1 MQETVTSAH
10 GHLSSFTL
18 SIFAL
23 IPFAFCVSA
32 QEEPA
37 SDMADP
43 MAVYTGGELIAGN
56 KGLGA
61 TFQFGVNRGD
71 WGVLGK
77 LEGKNNFENYRARFF
92 TPNKKT
98 GTGLFVDAGHDFSN
112 DDLTS
117 NYASIGVMQAFKL
130 SDKFKLYSAITY
142 GQMWEENNKFEDTQ
156 IISSINYLKY
166 DFADQFYLLLAPQYT
181 YGLDGENTRDFS
193 AEMQLGYKVD
203 SDNIIIFSSDTDN
216 NTWITFRTRF

>member
-1 MQETVTSAH
+1 MKKPLRLLTGTFST
-10 GHLSSFTL
+10 FTL

-43 MAVYTGGELIAGN
+43 MAVYTGGEIIAGN

-61 TFQFGVNRGD
+61 TFQFGVNHGD

-98 GTGLFVDAGHDFSN
+98 GTGLFVDAGHYFSN

-142 GQMWEENNKFEDTQ
+142 GQMWEESNKFEDTQ

-203 SDNIIIFSSDTDN
+203 SDNIIIFSGDTDN

>member
-1 MQETVTSAH
+1 MKKPLRLLTGTFST
-10 GHLSSFTL
+10 FTL

-43 MAVYTGGELIAGN
+43 MAVYTGGEIIAGN

-61 TFQFGVNRGD
+61 TFQLGVNRGD

-112 DDLTS
+112 DGITS
-117 NYASIGVMQAFKL
+117 NYASAGIMQSFKL
-130 SDKFKLYSAITY
+130 SDKVNLYSALTY
-142 GQMWEENNKFEDTQ
+142 GQMWEESNQFEDTQ

-203 SDNIIIFSSDTDN
+203 SDNIIIFSGDTDN

>member
-1 MQETVTSAH
+1 MKKPLRLLTGTF
-10 GHLSSFTL
+10 SSFTL

-112 DDLTS
+112 DGITS
-117 NYASIGVMQAFKL
+117 NYASAGIMQSFKL
-130 SDKFKLYSAITY
+130 SDKVNLYSALTY
-142 GQMWEENNKFEDTQ
+142 GQMWEESNQFEDTQ

-203 SDNIIIFSSDTDN
+203 SDNIIIFSGDTDN

>member
-1 MQETVTSAH
+1 MKKPLRLLTGTFST
-10 GHLSSFTL
+10 FTL

-23 IPFAFCVSA
+23 IPFVFSVSA

-43 MAVYTGGELIAGN
+43 MAVYTGGEIIAGN

-142 GQMWEENNKFEDTQ
+142 GQMWEEENKFEDTQ

-181 YGLDGENTRDFS
+181 YGLDGEN
-193 AEMQLGYKVD
+193 
-203 SDNIIIFSSDTDN
+203 
-216 NTWITFRTRF
+216 

>member
-1 MQETVTSAH
+1 MKKPLRLFTGTFST
-10 GHLSSFTL
+10 FTL

-43 MAVYTGGELIAGN
+43 MAVYTGGEIIAGN

-142 GQMWEENNKFEDTQ
+142 GQMWEESNKFEDTQ

-203 SDNIIIFSSDTDN
+203 SDNIIIFSGDTDN

>member
-1 MQETVTSAH
+1 MKKPLRLLTGTFST
-10 GHLSSFTL
+10 FTL

-43 MAVYTGGELIAGN
+43 MAVYTGGEIIAGN

-112 DDLTS
+112 DGITS
-117 NYASIGVMQAFKL
+117 NYASAGIMQSFKL
-130 SDKFKLYSAITY
+130 SDKVNLYSALTY
-142 GQMWEENNKFEDTQ
+142 GQMWEESNQFEDTQ

-203 SDNIIIFSSDTDN
+203 SDNIIIFSGDTDN

>member
-1 MQETVTSAH
+1 MKKPLRLLTGTFST
-10 GHLSSFTL
+10 FTL
-18 SIFAL
+18 SIFTF
-23 IPFAFCVSA
+23 IPFAFSVSA

-112 DDLTS
+112 DGMTS
-117 NYASIGVMQAFKL
+117 NYASAGIMQSFKL
-130 SDKFKLYSAITY
+130 SDKVNLYSALTY
-142 GQMWEENNKFEDTQ
+142 GQMWEESNQFEDTQ

-193 AEMQLGYKVD
+193 TEMQLGYKVN
-203 SDNIIIFSSDTDN
+203 SDNIIIFSGDTDN

>member
-1 MQETVTSAH
+1 MKTPSILHTLIA
-10 GHLSSFTL
+10 LTLPLSFT
-18 SIFAL
+18 A
-23 IPFAFCVSA
+23 SA
-32 QEEPA
+32 QDSTK

-98 GTGLFVDAGHDFSN
+98 GTGLFIDAGHDFSN
-112 DDLTS
+112 DGITS
-117 NYASIGVMQAFKL
+117 NYASAGIMQAFKL
-130 SDKFKLYSAITY
+130 SDKVNLYSALTY
-142 GQMWEENNKFEDTQ
+142 GQMWEENEQFKDTQ

-203 SDNIIIFSSDTDN
+203 SDNIIIFSGDTDN
-216 NTWITFRTRF
+216 NAWITFRTRF

>member
-1 MQETVTSAH
+1 MKKPLRLLTGTFST
-10 GHLSSFTL
+10 FTL

-43 MAVYTGGELIAGN
+43 MAVYTGGEIIAGN

-61 TFQFGVNRGD
+61 TFQFGVNRGY

-142 GQMWEENNKFEDTQ
+142 GQMWEESNKFEDTQ

-181 YGLDGENTRDFS
+181 YGLDGENTRDSS

-203 SDNIIIFSSDTDN
+203 SDNIIIFSGDTDN

>member
-1 MQETVTSAH
+1 MKKPLRLLTGTFST
-10 GHLSSFTL
+10 FTL

-43 MAVYTGGELIAGN
+43 MAVYTGGEIIAGN

-142 GQMWEENNKFEDTQ
+142 GQMWEEENKFEDTQ

-166 DFADQFYLLLAPQYT
+166 DFAEQFYLLLAPQYT

-203 SDNIIIFSSDTDN
+203 SDNIIIFSGDTDN

>member
-1 MQETVTSAH
+1 MKKPLRLFTGTFSA
-10 GHLSSFTL
+10 FTL

-23 IPFAFCVSA
+23 TPFAFSVSA
-32 QEEPA
+32 QEEPT

-112 DDLTS
+112 DGITS
-117 NYASIGVMQAFKL
+117 NYASAGIMQSFKL
-130 SDKFKLYSAITY
+130 SDKVNLYSALTY
-142 GQMWEENNKFEDTQ
+142 GQMWEESNQFEDTQ

-203 SDNIIIFSSDTDN
+203 SDNIIIFSGDTDN

>member
-1 MQETVTSAH
+1 MKKTLCLLTGTFPAFTPFLFVLTTFS
-10 GHLSSFTL
+10 LS
-18 SIFAL
+18 
-23 IPFAFCVSA
+23 VSA
-32 QEEPA
+32 QEVPA

-98 GTGLFVDAGHDFSN
+98 GTGLFIDAGHDFSN

-117 NYASIGVMQAFKL
+117 NYASFGVMQAFKL
-130 SDKFKLYSAITY
+130 SNKFKLYSALTY
-142 GQMWEENNKFEDTQ
+142 GRMWEENNQFQDTQ

-166 DFADQFYLLLAPQYT
+166 DFADQFYLQFAPQYT

-203 SDNIIIFSSDTDN
+203 SDNIIIFSGDTDN
-216 NTWITFRTRF
+216 NTWITYRTRF

>member
-1 MQETVTSAH
+1 MKKPLRLLTGTFST
-10 GHLSSFTL
+10 FTL

-43 MAVYTGGELIAGN
+43 MAVYTGGEIIAGN

-61 TFQFGVNRGD
+61 TFQFGVNHGD

-142 GQMWEENNKFEDTQ
+142 GQMWEESNKFEDTQ

-203 SDNIIIFSSDTDN
+203 SDNIIIFSGDTDN